1 MFFPDLL
8 AMEVDEAPQ
17 EEDVGKAQKPCELS
31 EEEEEEVETGIT
43 PPPLVT
49 ESGEHPPETSHN
61 DSDETSGEE
70 GELSMSEEEDSP
82 QRNVPASPVTVTV
95 VEGNSESGTQSE
107 LHSSDQLPED
117 HREGPETGAESDLEH
132 ATPSSEDNRSTNCST
147 IPTVDKDI
155 LYNRT
160 QEDEPCLAKNS
171 LDESEDHITSENPD
185 RNVDDNI
192 DLLASGD
199 NDNVYHDKKCTKTSV
214 NSVEK
219 IGGDVGNEN
228 EKVVTKNE
236 KQRVSKT
243 SLHDEPVELDYE
255 EEGIEDSESLAN
267 TGGDDSKELET
278 GELETG
284 ELDEKVHICWR
295 FKLPCLLFIFVI
307 FQKCFCCFVG
317 FLVVVHIEY

>member
-8 AMEVDEAPQ
+8 AMEVDEVPQ

-31 EEEEEEVETGIT
+31 EEEEEAEETGKT
-43 PPPLVT
+43 LTSPPLVT
-49 ESGEHPPETSHN
+49 ESGEHAPETSHN
-61 DSDETSGEE
+61 DNDETSGEE

-107 LHSSDQLPED
+107 LHSTDQLPED
-117 HREGPETGAESDLEH
+117 HREGPEAGAESDLEH

-155 LYNRT
+155 LSDRT
-160 QEDEPCLAKNS
+160 PEDESCLEKNS
-171 LDESEDHITSENPD
+171 LGESEDHITSENLD

-199 NDNVYHDKKCTKTSV
+199 NDNVYHDKSYTKTSV

-236 KQRVSKT
+236 KQRVSKP

-284 ELDEKVHICWR
+284 ELETGELDEKVHICWR
-295 FKLPCLLFIFVI
+295 PVQASMFTLHLCDISDIYFP
-307 FQKCFCCFVG
+307 
-317 FLVVVHIEY
+317 VVL